1 MELHHDA
8 LHGGRAHWFR
18 LRGRQMDEHR
28 RTINYLHTG
37 HTRYFMCGL
46 GIRTTQNLF
55 CRSRVL
61 LCLELGC
68 LELIK

>member
-37 HTRYFMCGL
+37 HTRYFMCGPQL
-46 GIRTTQNLF
+46 THITHTHQDNKTCFVGREF
-55 CRSRVL
+55 CFA
-61 LCLELGC
+61 
-68 LELIK
+68 